1 MLYLKELKKVC
12 FSIVYLLFLGI
23 LLFNWYENYY
33 GITASQIEGAQGKQS
48 FSDVV
53 SQTSILTKPEKSDDH
68 YGWKQ
73 KEVPEKI
80 MCGATDKLI
89 MEYLNN
95 SYATYPFHYYKEVVL
110 DENEQKEILAIIE
123 EVTGLSENQIENLPD
138 GYFPAVNGN
147 IIHINEE
154 LTESS
159 DGGYRIQSESQES
172 HTSQFVSQVSYQRF
186 KELMKKAEKIIG
198 RGSYYSQD
206 MLLTY
211 YGQAEMTYEEAMA
224 EYQQTISED
233 RVSIAFARLYCDY
246 MTRIIGFYPVFLV
259 VMLYL
264 KDRRF
269 RMNEIIYVKQTKPV
283 KLITMRTLALLTA
296 VMVPVILLSFESL
309 FLLIKY
315 SVETGVAIDVL
326 AFVKYILW
334 WLLPTAL
341 VVIGLATF
349 VTVLTGTHL
358 AIVGQFVW
366 WFIDT
371 SLTGLSGDT
380 KVYTLMIRYNMLNGA
395 QIIRQDWEIIWLNRG
410 IMLLLAIVFM
420 LLAVYFYQK
429 KCKGY
434 FNNDGRYQK
443 WYGFFKKRFLAHFS
457 L

>member
-1 MLYLKELKKVC
+1 
-12 FSIVYLLFLGI
+12 
-23 LLFNWYENYY
+23 
-33 GITASQIEGAQGKQS
+33 
-48 FSDVV
+48 
-53 SQTSILTKPEKSDDH
+53 
-68 YGWKQ
+68 
-73 KEVPEKI
+73 
-80 MCGATDKLI
+80 
-89 MEYLNN
+89 
-95 SYATYPFHYYKEVVL
+95 
-110 DENEQKEILAIIE
+110 
-123 EVTGLSENQIENLPD
+123 
-138 GYFPAVNGN
+138 
-147 IIHINEE
+147 
-154 LTESS
+154 
-159 DGGYRIQSESQES
+159 
-172 HTSQFVSQVSYQRF
+172 
-186 KELMKKAEKIIG
+186 
-198 RGSYYSQD
+198 
-206 MLLTY
+206 
-211 YGQAEMTYEEAMA
+211 
-224 EYQQTISED
+224 
-233 RVSIAFARLYCDY
+233 
-246 MTRIIGFYPVFLV
+246 
-259 VMLYL
+259 
-264 KDRRF
+264 
-269 RMNEIIYVKQTKPV
+269 
-283 KLITMRTLALLTA
+283 MRTLALLTA

-380 KVYTLMIRYNMLNGA
+380 KVYTLMIRHNMLNGA
-395 QIIRQDWEIIWLNRG
+395 QIIRQDWKIIWLNRG

-443 WYGFFKKRFLAHFS
+443 WYRFFKKRFLAHFS